1 MELMHVD
8 TPQSACRA
16 GVSRRDITPPVG
28 IYHRMWG
35 AATHDRSTGVH
46 RPLLCT
52 ALALAPRQASASA
65 QTVQVIVTID
75 HCLFWTEQLDAITKT
90 VCEAASLTPQQLHLA
105 CSHTH
110 AAGLMDPSRGDL
122 PGGELIAP
130 YLAEMT
136 KRIAQAV
143 HEAIA
148 ALAPAEIVYGRGR
161 CSLAAQRDFW
171 DESSQQFVCGYNPA
185 GDADDTLI
193 VARITGPQ
201 KQTLAT
207 VVNYA
212 CHPTTLA
219 WDNTLISPDYVG
231 AMREVVEAATGG
243 APCLFLQGASG
254 DLGPRRGFVG
264 DVATADRN
272 GQELGYAALSTLI
285 ALPAAGTC
293 LEYAG
298 PVISGATIGTWRDR
312 PLSADEAAPK
322 ADWHAETLSIPL
334 PYRPDLPTRELSEEE
349 LARWMREEH
358 KALEQGDAAKARDC
372 RAQVERMSRQ
382 LARLR
387 MLPEGDSVGA
397 RAAILSIGDAVWVLV
412 AGEHYQI
419 LQRVLRERF
428 AGRAVLV
435 ATVTSGWLP
444 GYLPTADCYGRGI
457 YQETIAIVAAG
468 SLETLIER
476 LTVAIENLG

>member
-1 MELMHVD
+1 M
-8 TPQSACRA
+8 TKQIA
-16 GVSRRDITPPVG
+16 
-28 IYHRMWG
+28 
-35 AATHDRSTGVH
+35 AATR
-46 RPLLCT
+46 
-52 ALALAPRQASASA
+52 
-65 QTVQVIVTID
+65 
-75 HCLFWTEQLDAITKT
+75 
-90 VCEAASLTPQQLHLA
+90 
-105 CSHTH
+105 
-110 AAGLMDPSRGDL
+110 
-122 PGGELIAP
+122 
-130 YLAEMT
+130 
-136 KRIAQAV
+136 
-143 HEAIA
+143 EAIA
-148 ALAPAEIVYGRGR
+148 ALVPADIVYGRGR

-193 VARITGPQ
+193 VARITSAQ

-207 VVNYA
+207 MVNYA

-231 AMREVVEAATGG
+231 AMREVVESATGG

-285 ALPAAGTC
+285 ALPAVGTC
-293 LEYAG
+293 FEYAG

-322 ADWHAETLSIPL
+322 SQWHAETLSIPL
-334 PYRPDLPTRELSEEE
+334 SYRPDLPTRELSEEE
-349 LARWMREEH
+349 LARWIREEH
-358 KALEQGDAAKARDC
+358 KAIEQGDAAKARDC

-397 RAAILSIGDAVWVLV
+397 RAAILRIGDAVWVLV

-428 AGRAVLV
+428 ASRVVLV
-435 ATVTSGWLP
+435 STVTSGWLP

-476 LTVAIENLG
+476 LTIAIENLG